1 MPRLVEMLSDLLD
14 VERCSVFLYDGV
26 KDQLFC
32 KVITGRLREPVSF
45 QRESNNPNV
54 LCQVFNTG
62 QARHF
67 KRAQD
72 DNVRDELGE
81 YMTMNQKLHQ
91 VVRNVLLIPI
101 KLGNHAIGVF
111 EVANKKGNQDFTSND
126 FTLLSQVADEIAS
139 GLISHEMKYNI
150 KKEFD
155 DQVKYYKGLMNQA
168 YHTFLVPMVTEV
180 TQVL

>member
-1 MPRLVEMLSDLLD
+1 M
-14 VERCSVFLYDGV
+14 
-26 KDQLFC
+26 
-32 KVITGRLREPVSF
+32 
-45 QRESNNPNV
+45 

-67 KRAQD
+67 RKAQD
-72 DNVRDELGE
+72 ENVREELGE

-111 EVANKKGNQDFTSND
+111 EVANKKNGQDFTTND

-155 DQVKYYKGLMNQA
+155 D
-168 YHTFLVPMVTEV
+168 
-180 TQVL
+180 

>member
-1 MPRLVEMLSDLLD
+1 M
-14 VERCSVFLYDGV
+14 
-26 KDQLFC
+26 
-32 KVITGRLREPVSF
+32 
-45 QRESNNPNV
+45 
-54 LCQVFNTG
+54 FNTG

-67 KRAQD
+67 KKAQD
-72 DNVRDELGE
+72 ENVQEELGD

-91 VVRNVLLIPI
+91 VVRNVLFVPI
-101 KLGNHAIGVF
+101 KLGSHAIGVF

-126 FTLLSQVADEIAS
+126 FTLLNSVADEIAS

-150 KKEFD
+150 KKESD

-180 TQVL
+180 T